1 MTVEVTLITVT
12 KETNKSGFKQAT
24 EHKLNVICEKKSVK
38 RSEFY
43 NCLKSNIIPKFAF
56 EMYADEYE
64 LTKQVDNDGT
74 HYASK
79 LIYEDEEYEILR
91 TYTDDDFRIELIT
104 K

>member
-1 MTVEVTLITVT
+1 MVEVTLITVT
-12 KETNKSGFKQAT
+12 KEADKAGFKKT
-24 EHKLNVICEKKSVK
+24 IEHKLDVICEKKSVK

-43 NCLKSNIIPKFAF
+43 SCLKSNIIPKFAF

-64 LTKQVDNDGT
+64 LTKQVDDDGT

-91 TYTDDDFRIELIT
+91 TYTSDDFRIELIT